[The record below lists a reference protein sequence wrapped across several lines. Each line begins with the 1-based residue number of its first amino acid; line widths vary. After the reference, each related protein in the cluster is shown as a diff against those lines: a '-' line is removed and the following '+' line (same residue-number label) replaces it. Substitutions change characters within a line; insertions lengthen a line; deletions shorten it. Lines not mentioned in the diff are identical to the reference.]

1 MPARKLLG
9 FIVSHRG
16 IEANPEKIEA
26 IMRMEARAV
35 TEEST
40 KTYWMHGSFK
50 QVHIKVGRKRP
61 TILQVAQEGGQVPM
75 DFRSL
80 GSS

>member
-1 MPARKLLG
+1 
-9 FIVSHRG
+9 
-16 IEANPEKIEA
+16 
-26 IMRMEARAV
+26 MRMEARAV